1 MPYTRLRY
9 HFVFSTKN
17 RTPWITPDIEEVLYP
32 SLHQTITGLDGKI
45 IQPGGIEDH
54 VHLVCAIRPKYS
66 VSHVI
71 GRLKSESSGVI
82 HHAGLPEF
90 DWSANYCAFTLD
102 PFNMNRIIDYVRY
115 QKQHHHHRNLQPRYE
130 RCDLR
135 P

>member
-17 RTPWITPDIEEVLYP
+17 RTPWISPNIEEVLYP

-45 IQPGGIEDH
+45 IQLGGVEDH
-54 VHLVCAIRPKYS
+54 VHVVCAIRPKYS

-90 DWSANYCAFTLD
+90 DWNDGFGAFTLGPRD
-102 PFNMNRIIDYVRY
+102 LPHIVDYVKY
-115 QKQHHHHRNLQPRYE
+115 QKEHHRRDNLRPRYE
-130 RCDLR
+130 QMR
-135 P
+135 